1 MNVLRNTLNGLALL
15 CIAGL
20 SACANPVPL
29 ATAATATGCAEQEIT
44 SEQLVGSWRISLVGQ
59 AGTWTLVLRPHPE
72 HEGSLRGAL
81 MQIPQH
87 YAVAADLEDGE
98 FTMEE
103 SHDGQRIAAT
113 WLGKVQVGSCAQ
125 VITGTHQEGTGA
137 EQRFEM
143 RSERLR

>member
-1 MNVLRNTLNGLALL
+1 MKHLRTALNGLALI

-20 SACANPVPL
+20 TACATPGPQGL
-29 ATAATATGCAEQEIT
+29 QAAAAGCADNEIT
-44 SEQLVGSWRISLVGQ
+44 AEQLVGTWRVSLSGQ
-59 AGTWTLVLRPHPE
+59 PGSWTLVLRPHPE

-81 MQIPQH
+81 MQNPQH

-103 SHDGQRIAAT
+103 SRDGQRIAAT
-113 WLGKVQVGSCAQ
+113 WLGKVQASSCGQRIAGERQ
-125 VITGTHQEGTGA
+125 DSTGA
-137 EQRFEM
+137 AERFEM